1 MEQPE
6 GTLSSPIVV
15 VLGPMLRR
23 RCGSCPERRSG
34 SGMGEGEEEGEEE
47 RPPSKP
53 LEMHL
58 TETWTQQFD
67 GVETKGETQQMTN
80 ET

>member
-1 MEQPE
+1 
-6 GTLSSPIVV
+6 
-15 VLGPMLRR
+15 
-23 RCGSCPERRSG
+23 
-34 SGMGEGEEEGEEE
+34 MGEGEAEGEEE